1 MHDCRDIK
9 RHSPRHK
16 TNERFSFSFNPS
28 HTGMK
33 KTKHWLM
40 NLSSPADAR
49 QFTASYREEGDPFWE
64 IPINTTVNVLWCLPE
79 GIINNNFLMFFRYWK
94 GAITNSVTRERG
106 VYCGWPIDTTEKNL
120 FRQGDDTRP
129 FYPLVLAPLW
139 QQQDVPLGRGVGSFN
154 WKLIQINCVP

>member
-28 HTGMK
+28 HTGK
-33 KTKHWLM
+33 KETKHWLM

-79 GIINNNFLMFFRYWK
+79 GIINNNFLMFFSVLKRRNNEFSHQGARSVLWVAHWYYWK
-94 GAITNSVTRERG
+94 ESLSRRRW
-106 VYCGWPIDTTEKNL
+106 YPPIL
-120 FRQGDDTRP
+120 SARTRP
-129 FYPLVLAPLW
+129 VVTTAGCATGTW
-139 QQQDVPLGRGVGSFN
+139 S
-154 WKLIQINCVP
+154 W